1 MKNLITKKASIFY
14 IIAATLFFADLLLY
28 VIQLLRISDSSW
40 IVSNLSDYSESIL
53 PSIFVIVA
61 LIVCAFAKNKVLIPM
76 AFSVVAYEDISSLWY
91 RLDNINEEMAIYEIF
106 FCIGTFLEVLASS
119 IIIFNFSSS
128 KAKNRVLLIFTS
140 ALPFVCM
147 LGRNMFHFGWLNFHI
162 GAYLLRYF
170 LYAIAF
176 LFVGLGMYFELD
188 KKEEIT
194 CTTTI

>member
-40 IVSNLSDYSESIL
+40 IVSNLSTLSGSII
-53 PSIFVIVA
+53 PSVFVIVA
-61 LIVCAFAKNKVLIPM
+61 LIVCAFAKNKVLLPM
-76 AFSVVAYEDISSLWY
+76 AFSVVAYEGISSLWY
-91 RLDNINEEMAIYEIF
+91 QLDNINEEMAIYEIF

-119 IIIFNFSSS
+119 IIIFNLTSS

-147 LGRNMFHFGWLNFHI
+147 LGRNMFHFLGLLL
-162 GAYLLRYF
+162 GAHLPRYF